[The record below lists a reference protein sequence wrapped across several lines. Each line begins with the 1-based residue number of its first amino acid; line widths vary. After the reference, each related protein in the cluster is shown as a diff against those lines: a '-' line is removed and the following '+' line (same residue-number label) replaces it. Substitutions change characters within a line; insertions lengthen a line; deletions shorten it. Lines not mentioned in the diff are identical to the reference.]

1 MTVAERQTRFRVEG
15 MDCASC
21 AAKIDKAVRR
31 IPDVADVS
39 VSVVA
44 GTMTVKHGDTVD
56 LEALA
61 RKVGS
66 LGYKAALIA
75 PTTAKGASI
84 VEAEHSDHDHG
95 PGCSHDHGA
104 HDPKHDPGKNAQLGA
119 DETAAAKKPDALEGM
134 HGHDHGPQDGP
145 WWNTSKARLTIVCFV
160 ALAVAFGIGQLY
172 PQTQPWGFIVAMA
185 VGLIPIARRA
195 LSGAMNGSPFS
206 IETLMTVAAV
216 GAVII
221 DAAEEAAV
229 VVVLFLIGE
238 LLEGIATGRARA
250 SIRALATLMPRTA
263 LLERDGTTET
273 VPADSLTVD
282 SVVLVRP
289 GDRVPADGIVE
300 SGESA
305 VDEAPVTGES
315 VPKRKEVGDK
325 VFAGTVNQEGV
336 LRVRVT
342 AAAADNTISRIIALV
357 EEAQESKAP
366 TERFIDRFSK

>member
-21 AAKIDKAVRR
+21 ASKIDKAVRR

-66 LGYKAALIA
+66 LGYRAALIA
-75 PTTAKGASI
+75 PVTAKTGSVGETEHGDGA
-84 VEAEHSDHDHG
+84 HR
-95 PGCSHDHGA
+95 PGCSHDHAAHDHKHGQKDDHGKDAQPGA
-104 HDPKHDPGKNAQLGA
+104 H
-119 DETAAAKKPDALEGM
+119 ETAPKKTSDALEGM

-145 WWNTSKARLTIVCFV
+145 WWSTSKARLTIVCFL

-221 DAAEEAAV
+221 NAAEEAAV

-263 LLERDGTTET
+263 LLELDGTTQT
-273 VPADSLTVD
+273 VPADSLSVD
-282 SVVLVRP
+282 SLVLVRP

-315 VPKRKEVGDK
+315 IPKRKEVGDK

-342 AAAADNTISRIIALV
+342 AAAADNTISRIIRAG
-357 EEAQESKAP
+357 
-366 TERFIDRFSK
+366 